1 MMKENFTIHI
11 CSSKKDFKIAK
22 TITHDY
28 MQWLGMDLNFQ
39 NIDKEFQVFETMYG
53 KPDGCFIY
61 ATVNDEIVGGIA
73 IRKLNAE
80 ICEMKR
86 LFVYEKFQSMG
97 IGRVLCDEII
107 AISKELGYNKM
118 RLDTVSKL
126 ESAIALYQK
135 MGFYEIPAYYPNPDP
150 TVKYLEKEY

>member
-1 MMKENFTIHI
+1 MSKNMTIHI
-11 CSSKKDFKIAK
+11 CNSPGEFEIAK
-22 TITHDY
+22 NITKDY

-39 NIDKEFQVFETMYG
+39 NIEKEFKVFETMYG
-53 KPDGCFIY
+53 KPEGCFIY
-61 ATVNDEIVGGIA
+61 ATVNDEVVGGVA
-73 IRKLNAE
+73 IRKLEAE

-86 LFVYEKFQSMG
+86 LFIYENFQSRG
-97 IGRVLCDEII
+97 FGRVLCDKII
-107 AISKELGYNKM
+107 ATSKEMGYSKM

-150 TVKYLEKEY
+150 TVKYMEMKY